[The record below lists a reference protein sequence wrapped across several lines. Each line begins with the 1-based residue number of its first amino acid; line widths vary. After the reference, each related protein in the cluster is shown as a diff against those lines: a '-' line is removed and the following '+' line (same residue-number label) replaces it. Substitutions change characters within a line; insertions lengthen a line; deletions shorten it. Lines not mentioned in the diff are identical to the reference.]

1 MAYRAL
7 YRTYRPKQFKEVVGQ
22 EVIVKTL
29 QNALKLNKIAHAYL
43 FSGPRGTGK
52 TSIAKIF
59 AKAVNCELSPTPEP
73 CGTCETCQLIEQGHI
88 SDVIEMDAASN
99 RGINEIRDLIEKSN
113 YLPST
118 GRYKV
123 YIIDEVHMLTEPAFN
138 ALLKTLEEP
147 PSHVIFILAT
157 TEINK
162 LLPTIISRCQ
172 TFDFRGISL
181 KHIESRLF
189 EIKEAEHINI
199 SDEAIRE
206 IARLSDG
213 GLRDAIS
220 LLDQTVSF
228 STGNVTLDDV
238 YKVSGSVSRTN
249 LMNLLNFILEKKT
262 AEAFSLVD
270 DIIEDGKEVPKII
283 SDMIAILRDAL
294 VEKNVAFDV
303 ERSTKDLKDLAKR
316 FSNDRFF
323 FYLDILAQA
332 QNDTK
337 WTNQKRAYLDLAIIK
352 MIDHKQLDKIVE
364 HEQITLVMN
373 KLNTL
378 ELELSKV
385 KEAPPQIVKVVE
397 EKKEITEETTKVVK
411 QEVLNDNIEKIKE
424 EGYKKEIT
432 VEQVENILN
441 NGNVTKKNNLLK
453 HWDSLL
459 NISSQSLQTIAEILH
474 QGELVAASDD
484 ELLLVYPDKTT
495 CILMLQ
501 EENKQAALRVF
512 NSKQKLVDNYICI
525 DKLSWDILFE
535 EFKKQ
540 WAKGIKKPTLP
551 KLDLEIYES
560 NEEPWQSDTLKLAL
574 DFFGDIVK
582 TKEN

>member
-29 QNALKLNKIAHAYL
+29 QNALRLDKIAHAYL

-52 TSIAKIF
+52 TSIAKIL

-73 CGTCETCQLIEQGHI
+73 CGTCETCRLIEQGHI

-123 YIIDEVHMLTEPAFN
+123 YIIDEVHMLTKEAFN
-138 ALLKTLEEP
+138 ALLKILEEP
-147 PSHVIFILAT
+147 PAHVIFILAT
-157 TEINK
+157 TEINQ

-181 KHIESRLF
+181 KHIEERLRD
-189 EIKEAEHINI
+189 IQKAENI
-199 SDEAIRE
+199 IIEDEAIKE

-262 AEAFSLVD
+262 AEAFNLVD

-364 HEQITLVMN
+364 HEQISLVMN

-378 ELELSKV
+378 ELEVSKL
-385 KEAPPQIVKVVE
+385 KDAPPQIIKVE
-397 EKKEITEETTKVVK
+397 EKKDLKEEVK
-411 QEVLNDNIEKIKE
+411 EEVLNDNIEAIKE
-424 EGYKKEIT
+424 EEYKKEIT
-432 VEQVENILN
+432 VEQIENILN
-441 NGNVTKKNNLLK
+441 NGNVNKKNNLLK

-459 NISSQSLQTIAEILH
+459 NISNQSLQTVAEILH
-474 QGELVAASDD
+474 QGELVAASND

-512 NSKQKLVDNYICI
+512 NSKQKLVENYICV
-525 DKLSWDILFE
+525 DRLSWNILFD

-582 TKEN
+582 TKES

>member
-7 YRTYRPKQFKEVVGQ
+7 YRTYRPKQFKDVVGQ

-29 QNALKLNKIAHAYL
+29 QNALRLDKIAHAYL

-52 TSIAKIF
+52 TSIAKIL

-73 CGTCETCQLIEQGHI
+73 CGTCETCRLIEQGHI

-99 RGINEIRDLIEKSN
+99 RGINAIRDLIEKSN

-123 YIIDEVHMLTEPAFN
+123 YIIDEVHMLTKEAFN
-138 ALLKTLEEP
+138 ALLKILEEP
-147 PSHVIFILAT
+147 PAHVIFILAT
-157 TEINK
+157 TEINQ

-181 KHIESRLF
+181 KHIEERLRD
-189 EIKEAEHINI
+189 IQKAENI
-199 SDEAIRE
+199 IIEDEAIKE

-294 VEKNVAFDV
+294 VEKNVAFEV

-364 HEQITLVMN
+364 HEQISLVMN

-378 ELELSKV
+378 ALEVSKL
-385 KEAPPQIVKVVE
+385 KEAPPQIIKVE
-397 EKKEITEETTKVVK
+397 GQKKEIKEEI
-411 QEVLNDNIEKIKE
+411 LNDDIEKIKE
-424 EGYKKEIT
+424 EGFKKEIT
-432 VEQVENILN
+432 VEQIENILN
-441 NGNVTKKNNLLK
+441 NGNVNKKNNLLK

-459 NISSQSLQTIAEILH
+459 NISNQSLQTIAEILH
-474 QGELVAASDD
+474 QGKLVAASND

-501 EENKQAALRVF
+501 EENKLAALKVF
-512 NSKQKLVDNYICI
+512 NSKQKLVSNYICI
-525 DKLSWDILFE
+525 DRLSWDILFE

-582 TKEN
+582 TKES

>member
-29 QNALKLNKIAHAYL
+29 QNALRLDKIAHAYL

-52 TSIAKIF
+52 TSIAKIL
-59 AKAVNCELSPTPEP
+59 AKAVNCELAPTPEP
-73 CGTCETCQLIEQGHI
+73 CGTCETCMLIEQGHI

-123 YIIDEVHMLTEPAFN
+123 YIIDEVHMLTKEAFN
-138 ALLKTLEEP
+138 ALLKILEEP
-147 PSHVIFILAT
+147 PAHVIFILAT
-157 TEINK
+157 TEINQ

-181 KHIESRLF
+181 KHIEERLRD
-189 EIKEAEHINI
+189 IQKAENI
-199 SDEAIRE
+199 IIEDEAIKE

-364 HEQITLVMN
+364 HEQISLVMN

-378 ELELSKV
+378 ELEVSKL
-385 KEAPPQIVKVVE
+385 KDAPPQIIKVE
-397 EKKEITEETTKVVK
+397 EKKDLKEEVK
-411 QEVLNDNIEKIKE
+411 EEVLNDNIEAIKE
-424 EGYKKEIT
+424 EEYKKEIT
-432 VEQVENILN
+432 VEQIENILN
-441 NGNVTKKNNLLK
+441 NGNVNKKNNLLK

-459 NISSQSLQTIAEILH
+459 NISNQSLQTVAEILH
-474 QGELVAASDD
+474 QGELVAASND

-512 NSKQKLVDNYICI
+512 NSKQKLVENYICV
-525 DKLSWDILFE
+525 DRLSWNILFD

-582 TKEN
+582 TKES

>member
-52 TSIAKIF
+52 TSIAKIL
-59 AKAVNCELSPTPEP
+59 AKAVNCELSPTNEP
-73 CGTCETCQLIEQGHI
+73 CGTCQTCRLIEQGHI

-123 YIIDEVHMLTEPAFN
+123 YIIDEVHMLTKEAFN
-138 ALLKTLEEP
+138 ALLKILEEP
-147 PSHVIFILAT
+147 PAHVIFILAT
-157 TEINK
+157 TEINQ

-181 KHIESRLF
+181 KHIEERLF
-189 EIKEAEHINI
+189 EIKVAEHINI
-199 SDEAIRE
+199 SDEAIKE

-294 VEKNVAFDV
+294 VEKNVAFDI

-332 QNDTK
+332 QHDTR

-364 HEQITLVMN
+364 YEQTALMMN
-373 KLNTL
+373 KINAL
-378 ELELSKV
+378 ELEFSKF
-385 KEAPPQIVKVVE
+385 KEIPPQIIKVE
-397 EKKEITEETTKVVK
+397 EKKNGTEKPLEEVK
-411 QEVLNDNIEKIKE
+411 EEVLKDNVEKIKE
-424 EGYKKEIT
+424 EEFKKEIT
-432 VEQVENILN
+432 VEQIENILN
-441 NGNVTKKNNLLK
+441 NGNINKKNNLLK

-459 NISSQSLQTIAEILH
+459 NISNQSLQTIAEILH
-474 QGELVAASDD
+474 QGELVAASDS

-501 EENKQAALRVF
+501 EENKQAALKVF

-525 DKLSWDILFE
+525 DKLSWDILFN

-540 WAKGIKKPTLP
+540 WASGNKKPTLP
-551 KLDLEIYES
+551 KIDLEIYES

>member
-7 YRTYRPKQFKEVVGQ
+7 YRTYRPKRFDEVVGQ
-22 EVIVKTL
+22 EVIVQTL

-52 TSIAKIF
+52 TSIAKIL
-59 AKAVNCELSPTPEP
+59 AKAVNCEQSPTSEP
-73 CGTCETCQLIEQGHI
+73 CGTCHTCQMIEQGHI

-118 GRYKV
+118 GRFKV
-123 YIIDEVHMLTEPAFN
+123 YIIDEVHMLTKEAFN
-138 ALLKTLEEP
+138 ALLKILEEP
-147 PSHVIFILAT
+147 PAHVIFILAT
-157 TEINK
+157 TEINQ

-181 KHIESRLF
+181 KHIESRLY
-189 EIKEAEHINI
+189 EIKEQENISI
-199 SDEAIRE
+199 SDEAIKE

-220 LLDQTVSF
+220 LLDQTISF
-228 STGNVTLDDV
+228 STGDVTIEDV

-249 LMNLLNFILEKKT
+249 LMNLLTYILEKKT
-262 AEAFSLVD
+262 GDAFSLVD
-270 DIIEDGKEVPKII
+270 QIIEDGKEVPKII

-294 VEKNVAFDV
+294 VEKNITFDID
-303 ERSTKDLKDLAKR
+303 RSTKYLKDLAKR

-323 FYLDILAQA
+323 FYLDILNQA

-352 MIDHKQLDKIVE
+352 MIDHQQLDNIVE
-364 HEQITLVMN
+364 REQISLLMN
-373 KLNTL
+373 KFNNL
-378 ELELSKV
+378 EMEFSKL
-385 KEAPPQIVKVVE
+385 KTQPIKVIQQE
-397 EKKEITEETTKVVK
+397 ENQETTF
-411 QEVLNDNIEKIKE
+411 NDNIEEVKE
-424 EGYKKEIT
+424 AEFRKEIT
-432 VEQVENILN
+432 VEHVEYILN
-441 NGNVTKKNNLLK
+441 NGNVQKKNMLLK
-453 HWDSLL
+453 HWDSLV
-459 NISSQSLQTIAEILH
+459 NISNASLQSIAEFLH
-474 QGELVAASDD
+474 QATLVAASDNQ
-484 ELLLVYPDKTT
+484 LLLVYPDKTT
-495 CILMLQ
+495 CLLMLQ
-501 EENKQAALRVF
+501 EQNKQSALKVI
-512 NSKQKLVDNYICI
+512 NSKQKLVDDYICI
-525 DKLSWDILFE
+525 DQMSWDILFN

-540 WAKGIKKPTLP
+540 WQSGNKTPTLP
-551 KLDLEIYES
+551 KLNLEIYES
-560 NEEPWQSDTLKLAL
+560 KEEPWQSDTLKLAL

>member
-1 MAYRAL
+1 M
-7 YRTYRPKQFKEVVGQ
+7 
-22 EVIVKTL
+22 KTL
-29 QNALKLNKIAHAYL
+29 QNALRLDKIAHAYL

-52 TSIAKIF
+52 TSIAKIL

-73 CGTCETCQLIEQGHI
+73 CGTCETCRLIEQGHI

-123 YIIDEVHMLTEPAFN
+123 YIIDEVHMLTKEAFN
-138 ALLKTLEEP
+138 ALLKILEEP
-147 PSHVIFILAT
+147 PAHVIFILAT
-157 TEINK
+157 TEINQ

-181 KHIESRLF
+181 KHIEERLRD
-189 EIKEAEHINI
+189 IQKAENI
-199 SDEAIRE
+199 IIEDEAIKE

-294 VEKNVAFDV
+294 VEKNVAFEV

-364 HEQITLVMN
+364 HEQISLVMN

-378 ELELSKV
+378 ALEVSKL
-385 KEAPPQIVKVVE
+385 KEAPPQIIKVE
-397 EKKEITEETTKVVK
+397 GQKEIKEEI
-411 QEVLNDNIEKIKE
+411 LNDDIEKIKK
-424 EGYKKEIT
+424 GFK
-432 VEQVENILN
+432 
-441 NGNVTKKNNLLK
+441 
-453 HWDSLL
+453 
-459 NISSQSLQTIAEILH
+459 
-474 QGELVAASDD
+474 
-484 ELLLVYPDKTT
+484 
-495 CILMLQ
+495 
-501 EENKQAALRVF
+501 R
-512 NSKQKLVDNYICI
+512 NY
-525 DKLSWDILFE
+525 S
-535 EFKKQ
+535 
-540 WAKGIKKPTLP
+540 
-551 KLDLEIYES
+551 
-560 NEEPWQSDTLKLAL
+560 
-574 DFFGDIVK
+574 
-582 TKEN
+582 

>member
-7 YRTYRPKQFKEVVGQ
+7 YRTYRPKRFDEVVGQ
-22 EVIVKTL
+22 EVIVQTL

-52 TSIAKIF
+52 TSIAKIL
-59 AKAVNCELSPTPEP
+59 AKAVNCETSQTGEP
-73 CGTCETCQLIEQGHI
+73 CGTCHTCELIEQGHI

-118 GRYKV
+118 GKYKV
-123 YIIDEVHMLTEPAFN
+123 YIIDEVHMLTKEAFN
-138 ALLKTLEEP
+138 ALLKILEEP

-157 TEINK
+157 TEINQ

-181 KHIESRLF
+181 KHIESRLY
-189 EIKEAEHINI
+189 EIKEQEDIVI
-199 SDEAIRE
+199 SDEAIKE

-228 STGNVTLDDV
+228 STGDITIEDV

-249 LMNLLNFILEKKT
+249 LMNLLTFILEKKT
-262 AEAFSLVD
+262 SEAFSLVD
-270 DIIEDGKEVPKII
+270 QIIEDGKEVPKII

-294 VEKNVAFDV
+294 VEKNITFDV
-303 ERSTKDLKDLAKR
+303 DRSTEYLKDLAKR

-323 FYLDILAQA
+323 FYLDILNQA

-352 MIDHKQLDKIVE
+352 MIDHKQLDTIVE
-364 HEQITLVMN
+364 REQISLLMN
-373 KLNTL
+373 KFNNL
-378 ELELSKV
+378 ELEFSKLKQQPQPVVVVKKEDKAVDVEAAFDDDIEEV
-385 KEAPPQIVKVVE
+385 KEATYRK
-397 EKKEITEETTKVVK
+397 
-411 QEVLNDNIEKIKE
+411 D
-424 EGYKKEIT
+424 IT
-432 VEQVENILN
+432 VEHIEYILN
-441 NGNVTKKNNLLK
+441 NGNVKKKNSLLK
-453 HWDSLL
+453 NWDSLL
-459 NISSQSLQTIAEILH
+459 NISNANLQSIAEFLH
-474 QGELVAASDD
+474 QGSLVAATDNQ
-484 ELLLVYPDKTT
+484 LLLVYPDKTT
-495 CILMLQ
+495 CLLMLKEQ
-501 EENKQAALRVF
+501 NKQAALKVL
-512 NSKQKLVDNYICI
+512 NSKQKLIDDFICI
-525 DKLSWDILFE
+525 DQMSWDILFN

-540 WAKGIKKPTLP
+540 WASGNKKPNLP
-551 KLDLEIYES
+551 KLQLDIYES
-560 NEEPWQSDTLKLAL
+560 KDEPWQSETLKLAL